1 MELLEC
7 RLQRQFI
14 AYSRKLGW
22 WFVGLMNELPFWRE
36 QSMKTRNQQQIS
48 PISSSRSNRQSGQ
61 SIRNNPHFIN
71 EIINQ
76 LLTPAIWFLIELLN
90 AGLNFKI
97 DLSQIVWALATFEL
111 AAQLINEFRF
121 RFIPAIPRAKPPLL
135 ELKPEFMINGSH
147 WFNPP

>member
-22 WFVGLMNELPFWRE
+22 WFLDGLPFWRE

-111 AAQLINEFRF
+111 AAQFVSVVVGM
-121 RFIPAIPRAKPPLL
+121 
-135 ELKPEFMINGSH
+135 KPESFHAPNRPDSGFHQQLNQMAANQTIRL
-147 WFNPP
+147 